1 MDLEYDLFERMSDGS
16 LSWKGFT
23 KGLEDARLRLAR
35 LATETTNECFAVNV
49 ATGNVVDRANIPTGE
64 KEISYDL
71 RILRGMAVVLCTGVE
86 AVLLITRKLM
96 LEKAGYIVVVAVTK
110 LAIIEACQQHAFHVA
125 VVGQE
130 DTPEKKNSVFSLIRR
145 WLPLHPCVS
154 CTLQVR
160 SSSAAPRRD
169 KAMSV
174 WHVRDGGAEIRSTRN
189 SV

>member
-49 ATGNVVDRANIPTGE
+49 ATGNVVDRANIPTG
-64 KEISYDL
+64 
-71 RILRGMAVVLCTGVE
+71 MAVVLCTGVE

-110 LAIIEACQQHAFHVA
+110 PAIIEACQQHAFHVA

-130 DTPEKKNSVFSLIRR
+130 DTTEKKNSVFFSYSPI
-145 WLPLHPCVS
+145 
-154 CTLQVR
+154 
-160 SSSAAPRRD
+160 
-169 KAMSV
+169 
-174 WHVRDGGAEIRSTRN
+174 
-189 SV
+189 